1 MPPKKQDQSKVKAS
15 AAKIVQDKTFGM
27 KNKKGGK
34 SQREIQRMQ
43 SQAQNSGTAEEKR
56 RQAEKAQ
63 REAEKKAAED
73 AKRETAELFKPVQVQ
88 KVPFGVDPK
97 TVVCVFYKKGNC
109 EKGMYENSH
118 PPSLPLEMTLF
129 LCV

>member
-1 MPPKKQDQSKVKAS
+1 MAPKNVPKVKAS
-15 AAKIVQDKTFGM
+15 ASKVVADKTFGM

-34 SQREIQRMQ
+34 AQRDIQRMQ
-43 SQAQNSGTAEEKR
+43 SQAANSGTAEEKR
-56 RQAEKAQ
+56 KAAEKAK

-97 TVVCVFYKKGNC
+97 TVVCAFYKKGNC
-109 EKGMYENSH
+109 EKGIYIY
-118 PPSLPLEMTLF
+118 LPGARMA
-129 LCV
+129 